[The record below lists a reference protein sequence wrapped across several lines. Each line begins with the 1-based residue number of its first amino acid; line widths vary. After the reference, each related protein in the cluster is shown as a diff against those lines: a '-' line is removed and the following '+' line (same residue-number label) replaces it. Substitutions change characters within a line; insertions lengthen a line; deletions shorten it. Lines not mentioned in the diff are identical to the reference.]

1 MSSAAMDVHLA
12 SLSVWLQR
20 TPADGNHASSGGA
33 DNDELCL
40 VEINTEVLWSRRHE
54 LASLAHKASVTR
66 RLLGLA
72 AAALQAADAAW
83 VTGAATLADKLV
95 VLEKEVLRE
104 KYGRGSALSACPEA
118 EFLDV
123 LLHGAASPPLELWLS
138 RYLPEAQLVR
148 EMKKADK
155 ACVS

>member
-1 MSSAAMDVHLA
+1 MISIVAKKVQSFF
-12 SLSVWLQR
+12 
-20 TPADGNHASSGGA
+20 
-33 DNDELCL
+33 
-40 VEINTEVLWSRRHE
+40 
-54 LASLAHKASVTR
+54 K
-66 RLLGLA
+66 
-72 AAALQAADAAW
+72 
-83 VTGAATLADKLV
+83 DKLCS
-95 VLEKEVLRE
+95 LF
-104 KYGRGSALSACPEA
+104 PEA